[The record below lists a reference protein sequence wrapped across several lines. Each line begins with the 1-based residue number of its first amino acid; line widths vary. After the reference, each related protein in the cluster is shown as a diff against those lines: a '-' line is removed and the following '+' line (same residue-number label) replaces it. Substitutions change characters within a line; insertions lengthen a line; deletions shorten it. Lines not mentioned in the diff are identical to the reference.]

1 MSFRAAFPKEF
12 WIAKAVNEVQP
23 LQKVATGA
31 VFNLAG
37 CLP

>member
-1 MSFRAAFPKEF
+1 MSFRATLSKEF
-12 WIAKAVNEVQP
+12 WIAKVVGEVQS
-23 LQKVATGA
+23 LQKAATGA

>member
-1 MSFRAAFPKEF
+1 MSFRAALPKEF
-12 WIAKAVNEVQP
+12 WIAKVVSEIQS
-23 LQKVATGA
+23 LQKVASGA